1 MALPPPHSRRRV
13 IVNTDAKNEA
23 DDQFAIVHALLT
35 PMFDLRGIIPAH
47 FGTERSQRSM
57 EESREEVDLLLGLM
71 GLQGTVTV
79 ADGAPHAIPDE
90 STPVDSA
97 GARLIIEEA
106 HKGDDGTLYVAF
118 LGPLT
123 DMASALLID
132 PTIADRDV
140 VVVWIGGPPYGGT
153 LPAYE
158 REFNL
163 RNDVHSANVV
173 LGSGVQVWQVPM
185 STYVMMGVGY
195 AELLE
200 KVAPCGELGEYL
212 VRQVME
218 FNAAHHAGPLEFR
231 SLGDT
236 PAIGLMMSPGSAIW
250 RQQSP
255 VRFTQE
261 LAYEPSDAG
270 RPIRVAEFVDSRYIL
285 EDFFAKLRAF
295 AAASRPS
302 SSHDAASH
310 PSLTGGTQ

>member
-1 MALPPPHSRRRV
+1 VALPPPHSTRRV

-57 EESREEVDLLLGLM
+57 EESREEVDLLLRLM
-71 GLQGTVTV
+71 GLEGTVRI
-79 ADGAPHAIPDE
+79 ADGAPHALPDE

-106 HKGDDGTLYVAF
+106 HKDEGTLFVAF

-132 PTIADRDV
+132 PTIAERDV

-153 LPAYE
+153 LPAYD

-173 LGSGVQVWQVPM
+173 LGSGVEVWQVPM

-218 FNAAHHAGPLEFR
+218 FNAAHGRGPLEFR

-236 PAIGLMMSPGSAIW
+236 PAIGLMMSPGSAVW
-250 RQQSP
+250 REQEP
-255 VRFTQE
+255 VRFTPE
-261 LAYEPSDAG
+261 LTYEPSDAG

-295 AAASRPS
+295 AAAPHPS
-302 SSHDAASH
+302 GSHDAASH
-310 PSLTGGTQ
+310 PSNTGGTQ